1 MADTHPASADRPR
14 RLLAVVAHP
23 RDAERALGAIVT
35 HWVGQGT
42 EAWLA

>member
-1 MADTHPASADRPR
+1 MDDTHPASADRPR

-23 RDAERALGAIVT
+23 RDADRALGAIVT

-42 EAWLA
+42 